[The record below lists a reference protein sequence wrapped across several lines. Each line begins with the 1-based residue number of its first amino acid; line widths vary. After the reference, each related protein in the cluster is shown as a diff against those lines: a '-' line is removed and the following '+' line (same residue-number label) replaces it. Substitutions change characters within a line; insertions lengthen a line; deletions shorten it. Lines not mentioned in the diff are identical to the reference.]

1 MRCDLPNLLN
11 RPNLPQPA
19 SRRTSTDP
27 LFVDSQL
34 HIVWMG
40 AAMVDT
46 GLAYPPHAM
55 HTEVS

>member
-1 MRCDLPNLLN
+1 MEVGEGASEQPPPSSTNLH
-11 RPNLPQPA
+11 NLHNLA
-19 SRRTSTDP
+19 SP
-27 LFVDSQL
+27 QL

-46 GLAYPPHAM
+46 GLGYSPHAM

>member
-1 MRCDLPNLLN
+1 MRCNLPNLLN
-11 RPNLPQPA
+11 LPNLPQPA
-19 SRRTSTDP
+19 SRRTSTDL

-46 GLAYPPHAM
+46 GLGYSPHAM